1 MDIWIEEI
9 RDWDTQ
15 SFSGGYAGLHDLADS
30 SFSGAVS
37 VDGTWAL
44 FVNGRV
50 VSVVE
55 RGGAAGASE
64 FTPADIEA
72 FETGDGTAYRA
83 PHPGVPLLIA
93 MKVGDGDTRAKYYTE
108 DTPIEQVDE
117 TLSDGGFTGYL
128 ELSENVLSG
137 DYYTVYQAG
146 RSMDIAF
153 VGNARR
159 LDTDEEAR
167 EAAHDEVGIYE
178 VTAVDIDVTPIPEPE
193 PEDDTTMAGG
203 VASDP
208 AAGEPDAT
216 SGSAG
221 VDEPS
226 APATDSQTEPTEATA
241 DESSVDIGTAESVA
255 DSPATESVADQTGPD
270 ATEPTAPSDAG
281 TKEMADVDGTEEA
294 ADADS
299 ATTTDAEPTTP
310 DEPAPDSAQREGTP
324 STSQSGD
331 PARRSGTDT
340 SAGATPSSRSEPTT
354 DDQSDGSTGAAAGSQ
369 ATEQLASRS
378 IPSLDPERTAAED
391 GSTPTTGNRRDRPG
405 GRESAEQ
412 RSTPNTEPSSN
423 GEMSDL
429 RAELASVRESLQA
442 AETDRD
448 AAREELADLRATL
461 EEVRAERA
469 ELAEERDDLRAEV
482 ERLRERVQELEA
494 DLDPAATRS
503 GPSLSTAEAV
513 EGTDLFVRYD
523 SKGDTTVEDACTGS
537 ASPEELTANLRIDHH
552 TRFEADGATV
562 DGQPFEEWLHGSQR
576 YRVAE
581 WIVSR
586 LVFEIRDTGSVNGL
600 RALYE
605 ALPTIDRIELD
616 GTVTVDGDDEQEV
629 CEFDVVFRDRM
640 GEPLLVA
647 DLDDARDPVSE
658 SQMATLIQDAIAVC
672 AEAETFAA
680 AFYVT
685 AAFYDPDALETAR
698 DATGNSLLSR
708 DSRLS
713 FVKESRKRG
722 FHLGL
727 VESRDGGFHLSVP
740 DL

>member
-9 RDWDTQ
+9 RDWDAQ

-37 VDGTWAL
+37 ADGTWAL

-64 FTPADIEA
+64 FTSADIEV

-83 PHPGVPLLIA
+83 PHPGVPLLVA
-93 MKVGDGDTRAKYYTE
+93 MKATDGDTRAKYYTE

-203 VASDP
+203 MASDP
-208 AAGEPDAT
+208 STGDTDPT

-221 VDEPS
+221 VDESS
-226 APATDSQTEPTEATA
+226 APATDSLEPTEATA
-241 DESSVDIGTAESVA
+241 DESSVDIGTAESVT
-255 DSPATESVADQTGPD
+255 DSPATESAADQTGHD

-281 TKEMADVDGTEEA
+281 TEETADVDGTEEA

-299 ATTTDAEPTTP
+299 ATTTDAEQTTP
-310 DEPAPDSAQREGTP
+310 DDPTPDSTQRETTP
-324 STSQSGD
+324 PASQSGD

-405 GRESAEQ
+405 GRASAEQ
-412 RSTPNTEPSSN
+412 RSTPDTEPSSG
-423 GEMSDL
+423 GETSDL

-448 AAREELADLRATL
+448 AAREELSDVRATL

-469 ELAEERDDLRAEV
+469 ELAEERDELRAEV

-494 DLDPAATRS
+494 DPGPAATKS
-503 GPSLSTAEAV
+503 GQSLSTAEAA

-537 ASPEELTANLRIDHH
+537 ASPEELAANLRIDHH

-586 LVFEIRDTGSVNGL
+586 LVFEIRDTGSVDGL

-616 GTVTVDGDDEQEV
+616 GTVTVDGDDEREV

-640 GEPLLVA
+640 GGPLLVA

-685 AAFYDPDALETAR
+685 AAFYDPNALETAR

>member
-1 MDIWIEEI
+1 
-9 RDWDTQ
+9 
-15 SFSGGYAGLHDLADS
+15 
-30 SFSGAVS
+30 V
-37 VDGTWAL
+37 
-44 FVNGRV
+44 
-50 VSVVE
+50 
-55 RGGAAGASE
+55 
-64 FTPADIEA
+64 
-72 FETGDGTAYRA
+72 
-83 PHPGVPLLIA
+83 
-93 MKVGDGDTRAKYYTE
+93 
-108 DTPIEQVDE
+108 
-117 TLSDGGFTGYL
+117 
-128 ELSENVLSG
+128 
-137 DYYTVYQAG
+137 
-146 RSMDIAF
+146 
-153 VGNARR
+153 RR
-159 LDTDEEAR
+159 
-167 EAAHDEVGIYE
+167 
-178 VTAVDIDVTPIPEPE
+178 P
-193 PEDDTTMAGG
+193 
-203 VASDP
+203 
-208 AAGEPDAT
+208 
-216 SGSAG
+216 
-221 VDEPS
+221 
-226 APATDSQTEPTEATA
+226 
-241 DESSVDIGTAESVA
+241 
-255 DSPATESVADQTGPD
+255 
-270 ATEPTAPSDAG
+270 TEPTAPSDA
-281 TKEMADVDGTEEA
+281 ETEEVA
-294 ADADS
+294 EVGGIDATADADS
-299 ATTTDAEPTTP
+299 TTTTDAEQTTP
-310 DEPAPDSAQREGTP
+310 DDPTPDSTQRETTP
-324 STSQSGD
+324 SASQSDD
-331 PARRSGTDT
+331 PSHRSGTDT
-340 SAGATPSSRSEPTT
+340 SAGTTPSSRSEPTT
-354 DDQSDGSTGAAAGSQ
+354 DDQSDGTTGAAAGSQ

-412 RSTPNTEPSSN
+412 RSTSNTEPSSN

-448 AAREELADLRATL
+448 AAREEEADLLATL

-494 DLDPAATRS
+494 DLGPAATKS

-537 ASPEELTANLRIDHH
+537 GSPEELAANLRIDHH
-552 TRFEADGATV
+552 TRFETDGATV
-562 DGQPFEEWLHGSQR
+562 DGQSFEEWLHESQR
-576 YRVAE
+576 YRVVE

-586 LVFEIRDTGSVNGL
+586 LVFEIRDTDSVDGL

-640 GEPLLVA
+640 GGPLLVA

>member
-9 RDWDTQ
+9 RDWDAQ

-72 FETGDGTAYRA
+72 FETGNGTAYRA
-83 PHPGVPLLIA
+83 PHHGVPLLIA
-93 MKVGDGDTRAKYYTE
+93 MKMGDGDTRAKYYTE

-208 AAGEPDAT
+208 AAGDTDPT

-221 VDEPS
+221 VDESS
-226 APATDSQTEPTEATA
+226 APATDS
-241 DESSVDIGTAESVA
+241 
-255 DSPATESVADQTGPD
+255 PATESIADRTGPD
-270 ATEPTAPSDAG
+270 ATEPTAPSDAE
-281 TKEMADVDGTEEA
+281 TEEVADVDGTEEA

-299 ATTTDAEPTTP
+299 ATTTDAEQTTP
-310 DEPAPDSAQREGTP
+310 DDPTPDSTQREGTP

-405 GRESAEQ
+405 DRESAEQ

-423 GEMSDL
+423 GETSDL

-586 LVFEIRDTGSVNGL
+586 LVFEIRDTGSVDGL

-640 GEPLLVA
+640 GGPLLVA

>member
-1 MDIWIEEI
+1 MDIWVEEI
-9 RDWDTQ
+9 EGWETRP
-15 SFSGGYAGLHDLADS
+15 FSDGFAGLHELADS

-72 FETGDGTAYRA
+72 FETGNGTAYRA

-93 MKVGDGDTRAKYYTE
+93 MKMGDGDTRAKYYTE

-178 VTAVDIDVTPIPEPE
+178 VTAVNIDVTPIPEPE
-193 PEDDTTMAGG
+193 PADDATTAGG

-208 AAGEPDAT
+208 STGDAD
-216 SGSAG
+216 SAPGSAG
-221 VDEPS
+221 VNES
-226 APATDSQTEPTEATA
+226 STPATDSLEPTEATA
-241 DESSVDIGTAESVA
+241 DESATDP
-255 DSPATESVADQTGPD
+255 PATESAADQTGHD
-270 ATEPTAPSDAG
+270 ATEPTAPSDAE
-281 TKEMADVDGTEEA
+281 TEEMADVDSTEEA

-354 DDQSDGSTGAAAGSQ
+354 DDQSDGSTSVAAGSQ

-391 GSTPTTGNRRDRPG
+391 GSTPTTGNRRDRRDRPG

-685 AAFYDPDALETAR
+685 AAFYDPNALETAR

-713 FVKESRKRG
+713 FAKESRKRG